1 MLHKAKIYNL
11 LMLLNNFRWVS
22 GNNAIGGYVMQN
34 NGVASDNCI
43 VSYPDIAED
52 TRSCTDH
59 HIITNDWGFSSTY
72 ALRPFGAD
80 RNMLK
85 YRAL

>member
-1 MLHKAKIYNL
+1 MLFDNS
-11 LMLLNNFRWVS
+11 RWVS
-22 GNNAIGGYVMQN
+22 GNNAIGGYIMQN
-34 NGVASDNCI
+34 NGIASDDCI
-43 VSYPDIAED
+43 VSYMNIAEN
-52 TRSCTDH
+52 TRSCTNH

-72 ALRPFGAD
+72 AIRPFRTD